1 MSPGFPALDADTLTA
16 LKLAIDGGFQA
27 FSQRHGA
34 AIEAAFA
41 PLQGLLIAA
50 ERGLLALPWP
60 LLLALVAALA
70 WGASRSWRLALGSAA
85 TLALLGL
92 FGLWDDTLKTLA
104 MVLVAT
110 ALAVCIGAPLGVL
123 MARSPRLQRGFS
135 PLLDLMQTLPSFVYL
150 IPAVMLLGIG
160 RVPGLLAVVVY
171 ALPPMVRLTSLGLR
185 EVDRDVLEA
194 ADAFGATPWQKLW
207 GVQLPLA
214 LPTLMAGINQTIM
227 MALAML
233 VVAAMIGVQ
242 GLGQPVLRAIN
253 NQYFALG
260 LFNGLAIVAIAIVFD
275 RIAQAWGWRMQ
286 RHRQPPGQAPGQA
299 PGQRGHG

>member
-1 MSPGFPALDADTLTA
+1 MNGFPALDAETLRA
-16 LKLAIDGGFQA
+16 IKQAIDAGFLA
-27 FSQRHGA
+27 FSQRHGQ
-34 AIEAAFA
+34 AIEAFFA
-41 PLQGLLIAA
+41 PLQQLLIGA
-50 ERGLLALPWP
+50 EQALLALPWP
-60 LLLALVAALA
+60 LLLALAAALA
-70 WGASRSWRLALGSAA
+70 WGASRAWRLAAATAA

-104 MVLVAT
+104 MVLVST
-110 ALAVCIGAPLGVL
+110 ALAVAIGAPLGVL
-123 MARSPRLQRGFS
+123 MARSPRLQSLLS

-185 EVDRDVLEA
+185 EVDADVLEA
-194 ADAFGATPWQKLW
+194 ADAFGATARQKLW
-207 GVQLPLA
+207 SVQLPLA

-227 MALAML
+227 MALAMV

-242 GLGQPVLRAIN
+242 GLGQPVLKAIN

-275 RIAQAWGWRMQ
+275 RIAQAWGWRLQ
-286 RHRQPPGQAPGQA
+286 KHRQVA
-299 PGQRGHG
+299 RG

>member
-1 MSPGFPALDADTLTA
+1 MTTGFPALDADTLTA
-16 LKLAIDGGFQA
+16 LKQAIDQGFLA
-27 FSQRHGA
+27 FSQRHGV
-34 AIEAAFA
+34 AIETAFT
-41 PLQGLLIAA
+41 PLQRLLIGVEQA
-50 ERGLLALPWP
+50 LLATPWP
-60 LLLALVAALA
+60 LLLAAVAALA
-70 WGASRSWRLALGSAA
+70 WGASRRWPLALGSAA

-110 ALAVCIGAPLGVL
+110 ALAVAIGAPLGVA
-123 MARSPRLQRGFS
+123 MARAPRLQRLLN

-194 ADAFGATPWQKLW
+194 ADAYGATPWQKLW

-227 MALAML
+227 MALAMV

-260 LFNGLAIVAIAIVFD
+260 LFNGLAIVAIAVVFD
-275 RIAQAWGWRMQ
+275 RIAQAWGWRLQ
-286 RHRQPPGQAPGQA
+286 RHRQP
-299 PGQRGHG
+299 QRQPGHG